1 MSKRI
6 CKVYRCS
13 KKDEMYLYVDSREDL
28 QRVPEA
34 LLGQMGSLSLVMT
47 MLVTTEKKL
56 NRADAGKV
64 LSDIEE
70 RGFYLQMPPPPEDY
84 MQLNKKDG

>member
-28 QRVPEA
+28 GRVPDA
-34 LLGQMGSLSLVMT
+34 LLNNMGTLSLVMT
-47 MLVTTEKKL
+47 MLITAEKKL
-56 NRADAGKV
+56 NRADAGKI
-64 LSDIEE
+64 LADIEE
-70 RGFYLQMPPPPEDY
+70 RGFYLQMPPPPEEY
-84 MQLNKKDG
+84 MQFKKSND